1 MSEFCVLL
9 AAVNNAV
16 DEASPSHRGLVSDGR
31 TAIVS
36 SQQIENN
43 TTPRK

>member
-9 AAVNNAV
+9 SAVNAV
-16 DEASPSHRGLVSDGR
+16 DEASHRGLVSDGR